1 MKKIKIDIFN
11 YEINI
16 YTGEKGLKEFKEIT
30 GTKEEDNE
38 ALGMVVKDCVW
49 FKETEPCLNI
59 IIHESHHLKYELCDS
74 RGIDDEE
81 AEAYITA
88 YIATE
93 LMKKL
98 LKKGDK

>member
-1 MKKIKIDIFN
+1 MKKLKIDIFN

-16 YTGEKGLKEFKEIT
+16 YTGDKGLKEFKEIT
-30 GTKEEDNE
+30 GSTEDEGE
-38 ALGMVVKDCVW
+38 AFAMVVKDCVW
-49 FKETEPCLNI
+49 FKEAEPCLNT
-59 IIHESHHLKYELCDS
+59 IIHEAHHLKHELVVS

-93 LMKKL
+93 LINKL